1 MIAMIEEEKQKQRLL
16 QACGKTAFGCKI
28 AAIALAYGL
37 DKSFACFWMDTE
49 TDVVYC
55 MVDGLMILSG
65 TVLKEK
71 ESREF
76 LRAVGAQ
83 AVMCAVR
90 NAEALS
96 LSVGNSGDVLKKVIS
111 SEGKAA
117 VLSTEVN
124 IRDIYGL
131 LEETGM
137 ADEFE
142 PFYLDLSH
150 KLRHEAALAA
160 TEYRN
165 GELCGCALVSSIDGH
180 AAILSSV
187 AVKEAYRRQG
197 IGSELVK
204 RVESYFPGKVIYALR
219 EKDKNREFY
228 RSLDY
233 AKTDTCVYAKLH

>member
-1 MIAMIEEEKQKQRLL
+1 M
-16 QACGKTAFGCKI
+16 
-28 AAIALAYGL
+28 
-37 DKSFACFWMDTE
+37 
-49 TDVVYC
+49 
-55 MVDGLMILSG
+55 
-65 TVLKEK
+65 
-71 ESREF
+71 
-76 LRAVGAQ
+76 
-83 AVMCAVR
+83 R

-117 VLSTEVN
+117 VLRTEVN
-124 IRDIYGL
+124 IRDIYSL

-165 GELCGCALVSSIDGH
+165 GELCCALVSSIPT
-180 AAILSSV
+180 AMRQFSSV
-187 AVKEAYRRQG
+187 AVKRSVPAAG

-204 RVESYFPGKVIYALR
+204 RVESYFPERSFYALR

-233 AKTDTCVYAKLH
+233 AKTDTWVYAKLH